1 MTRYEAIYEKMK
13 KEIVAGAYAYGE
25 RLPSKRDAAAREGVS
40 VVTVEHAYA
49 LLEEEG
55 YIRSAARRG
64 YFASYRA
71 EQTFARL
78 EEPPAARREAAPVW
92 RGDFPA
98 SVYAKAVRRV
108 LSERPGEILERTE
121 NAGLPALRGEIAR
134 YLSRVRGI
142 GIRPEQVW
150 IGSGAES
157 LYHRAVLL
165 LGSGRRYAIESPSYE
180 KIELSYRAHGIFCER
195 LALGPDGVDSAALAR
210 TRADVL
216 HVTPYHSYPS
226 GITATAAKKQ
236 EYLAWARAEAGRVI
250 LEDDFG
256 SEFSRIRKPIETL
269 FALDP
274 ERVIYINTFSQTI
287 SPAVRVGYMLLPA
300 GLLPQAEERIGFMSC
315 TVPVLE
321 QFAVADLLRSGAFER
336 HLNRVRRRLREG

>member
-25 RLPSKRDAAAREGVS
+25 RLPSKREAAAREGVS

-78 EEPPAARREAAPVW
+78 EELPETRREAAPVW
-92 RGDFPA
+92 KGDFPA

-142 GIRPEQVW
+142 GIRP
-150 IGSGAES
+150 
-157 LYHRAVLL
+157 
-165 LGSGRRYAIESPSYE
+165 
-180 KIELSYRAHGIFCER
+180 
-195 LALGPDGVDSAALAR
+195 
-210 TRADVL
+210 
-216 HVTPYHSYPS
+216 
-226 GITATAAKKQ
+226 
-236 EYLAWARAEAGRVI
+236 
-250 LEDDFG
+250 
-256 SEFSRIRKPIETL
+256 
-269 FALDP
+269 
-274 ERVIYINTFSQTI
+274 
-287 SPAVRVGYMLLPA
+287 
-300 GLLPQAEERIGFMSC
+300 
-315 TVPVLE
+315 
-321 QFAVADLLRSGAFER
+321 
-336 HLNRVRRRLREG
+336 